1 MEEYLYIIGSFAAI
15 VVLCSMFVQTVL
27 RRRRPTDT
35 FDSSEQ
41 QGLSARIE
49 QLEAEVWAQREEQ
62 AAALEEVNERI
73 DFAERLLTQEG
84 PSRHFP
90 VREATPV

>member
-41 QGLSARIE
+41 QRLSARIE

-62 AAALEEVNERI
+62 AAALEEVNERV

-84 PSRHFP
+84 PSRHSP

>member
-1 MEEYLYIIGSFAAI
+1 
-15 VVLCSMFVQTVL
+15 MFVQTVL

-41 QGLSARIE
+41 QRLSARIE
-49 QLEAEVWAQREEQ
+49 QLEAELWAQRNEQ

-73 DFAERLLTQEG
+73 DFAERLLTQQG
-84 PSRHFP
+84 PSLHFP